1 MSEPAEESKTDLKDF
16 QHALLRSERF
26 RTMGVLVFGVLCGVL
41 ISIRIF
47 FGHGTPVSHWGVIPV
62 FVLFMVY
69 ELGRLRAIDW
79 ALQKGRDLP
88 SSTWFINTIIEMSLP
103 ALGLAFKANQFVPSE
118 IQPIATIWILA
129 YFPLLTLST
138 LRLSPKM
145 CQVGGAVA
153 SLGYLLA
160 AHHLGWRLNF
170 GELTGVAAARMSVLI
185 YAVVLL
191 ASGFVAGLVASE
203 IRKHVQAA
211 LREAETRHK
220 LQQVEHDL
228 EVARAIQRSLLPRVR
243 PTIDGFEIA
252 GWSQAADETGG
263 DYFDWKELPDGRL
276 AVTLADVTGHGIGPA
291 LLASVCRA
299 YARSS
304 FDAQEDLSATL
315 RQINRSL
322 KADLIPGRFATF
334 VAAVCRSGKDQV
346 ELLSAG
352 HGPLFV
358 YNAATRTV
366 REIAAQAIPLGIVP
380 ELPSA
385 PPEVLD
391 LQSGDMVLLI
401 TDGFFEWENSKGED
415 FGTKRLAE
423 VICASSHL
431 PPEEVI
437 AALYNA
443 AVTFANGAKQQDD
456 LTAVII
462 KRA

>member
-1 MSEPAEESKTDLKDF
+1 MSEPVQKSESVLPAF
-16 QHALLRSERF
+16 QRALLQSERY
-26 RTMGVLVFGVLCGVL
+26 RTLGVLIFTGVFGVVL
-41 ISIRIF
+41 AARAF
-47 FGHGTPVSHWGVIPV
+47 RFGPAFSKWGILAAFLFIV
-62 FVLFMVY
+62 FEFI
-69 ELGRLRAIDW
+69 RLRIVDH
-79 ALQKGRDLP
+79 ALKTERDLP
-88 SSTWFINTIIEMSLP
+88 KPTWIINTVLEMSIP
-103 ALGLAFKANQFVPSE
+103 AFGIMFLANPYVPSE
-118 IQPIATIWILA
+118 LRPLATAWILA
-129 YFPLLTLST
+129 YFPFIILST
-138 LRLSPKM
+138 LRLDAWL
-145 CQVGGAVA
+145 CRAGGIAA
-153 SLGYLLA
+153 SIGYLLA
-160 AHHLGWRLNF
+160 ASYQGWRISF
-170 GELTGVAAARMSVLI
+170 ESEPAVSAIQTAVLI
-185 YAVVLL
+185 NAAILL
-191 ASGFVAGLVASE
+191 ASGIIAGMVASE
-203 IRKHVQAA
+203 IRKYVQAA

-228 EVARAIQRSLLPRVR
+228 EIARSIQRSLLPRVR

-263 DYFDWKELPDGRL
+263 DYFDWKELPDGKL

-299 YARSS
+299 YARAS
-304 FDAQEDLSATL
+304 FDAQNDLQTTL
-315 RQINRSL
+315 SQINKAL

-334 VAAVCRSGKDQV
+334 VAAICRAGKDQV

-358 YNAATRTV
+358 YNSATRTV

-380 ELPSA
+380 ELTSA

-401 TDGFFEWENSKGED
+401 TDGFFEWENNQGED
-415 FGTKRLAE
+415 FGTKRLAD

-437 AALYNA
+437 AALYSA

-456 LTAVII
+456 LTAVVI
-462 KRA
+462 KRT